1 MATQLVVSFGDKVT
15 LQNRDIERLEYVQEL
30 GRHDRARITFHRDT
44 ASRVAIHELAG
55 EPCRV
60 HIWDDVIGD
69 DPASSVD
76 FNGVVV
82 EAEQQLQL
90 DGGAIWLVDVCAPTL
105 FLDAER
111 NLRVFPEVDLTTL
124 ARLVVPTIRAD
135 GVPGTSR
142 AD

>member
-60 HIWDDVIGD
+60 HIWDDVVGD
-69 DPASSVD
+69 DPANSVD

-124 ARLVVPTIRAD
+124 ARLVVPMIRTD
-135 GVPGTSR
+135 GVPGT
-142 AD
+142 